1 MRFTV
6 SKKIIIS
13 FSIILITGILS
24 MLIIYNGLNKV
35 KIAMIELADI
45 KKPLNIAANEMEIN
59 MNGITMG
66 VLTYLQTTDPKYRQ
80 RVEKDAIDFKYFHN
94 QFFQLL
100 EAQRL
105 RELSEKIGLLYN
117 DFEILGREIIDKK
130 DKQEELFFIVGGN
143 FERIDD
149 ILDHDIQP

>member
-1 MRFTV
+1 
-6 SKKIIIS
+6 
-13 FSIILITGILS
+13 
-24 MLIIYNGLNKV
+24 
-35 KIAMIELADI
+35 
-45 KKPLNIAANEMEIN
+45 

-66 VLTYLQTTDPKYRQ
+66 VLNYLLTTDPKYRQ

-117 DFEILGREIIDKK
+117 DFEILGREIMDIK
-130 DKQEELFFIVGGN
+130 DKQEEVFFVVGGN

-149 ILDHDIQP
+149 ILDHHIQPLIDIQGPDGFLKSTKSKRLMCSQRALEGHQGTSGESAQV